1 MCRCGDEVALLIELL
16 AHTKP
21 WFDPW
26 HCTNGELQKGGR
38 EIKVTLH
45 STVNEASLSYIRP
58 CLKQTTKRMC
68 KTCTIHFPLRFFP
81 FLLFLVNIWFISP
94 SMAQWNSLFYLSI
107 SMGTDCP
114 WLTRVIR
121 TTHAKPWKRLAGTRS
136 LLPTLRNKHSI
147 SSLPEWSLTS
157 DWLQERNGWA
167 RSPRTSLFTPI
178 TTITAKTQQNPPKHP
193 HLQSPCWYSC
203 CLQARNEW
211 TEIAHLKWLGNS
223 FCWYLN
229 LPHSWNRRPNAL
241 QKTEKRG
248 LQQQIQLRLPSKDKE
263 WEGSFSNLESSDLP
277 QYSYF

>member
-1 MCRCGDEVALLIELL
+1 MCGCGDEVALLIELL
-16 AHTKP
+16 AHTNPGSILGTAQTGSSRKEEGRSRS
-21 WFDPW
+21 
-26 HCTNGELQKGGR
+26 HCTPQWMRPAWVTLDHVLNKQQKGCAKLR
-38 EIKVTLH
+38 
-45 STVNEASLSYIRP
+45 
-58 CLKQTTKRMC
+58 
-68 KTCTIHFPLRFFP
+68 TIHFPLRFFP

-193 HLQSPCWYSC
+193 HPQSPCWYSC

-241 QKTEKRG
+241 QQTDKRG
-248 LQQQIQLRLPSKDKE
+248 LQQQIQLSLPSKDKE
-263 WEGSFSNLESSDLP
+263 WEGSSSNLESSDLS